1 MQQHSLAYVWF
12 LPVCMLVFGLA
23 ARSMINALKKIPD
36 IRRKLLGSR
45 DPSNLEV
52 LATAFAIP
60 AAVCLILM
68 AIFLF
73 RSAIF
78 RV

>member
-1 MQQHSLAYVWF
+1 
-12 LPVCMLVFGLA
+12 MLVFGLA
-23 ARSMINALKKIPD
+23 ARLMINALKKIPD
-36 IRRKLLGSR
+36 IRRKILGSR
-45 DPSNLEV
+45 DASNLEV
-52 LATAFAIP
+52 LATALAIP

>member
-1 MQQHSLAYVWF
+1 MQQHSLAYAWF
-12 LPVCMLVFGLA
+12 LPLCMLVFGLVV
-23 ARSMINALKKIPD
+23 RSMINALKKIPD
-36 IRRKLLGSR
+36 IRRKILGSR

-68 AIFLF
+68 AFFLF